1 VQASP
6 FHALPMAMDVT
17 VAGVRAPARILLLD
31 RLASEGRVHMDDTTS
46 DILDQADEDSLT
58 PTVSD
63 DALEAAAGMGGK
75 QQFDTFPTSLCRPW
89 LGCPSGQ

>member
-1 VQASP
+1 
-6 FHALPMAMDVT
+6 
-17 VAGVRAPARILLLD
+17 
-31 RLASEGRVHMDDTTS
+31 MDDTTS
-46 DILDQADEDSLT
+46 DILDQADEEILT